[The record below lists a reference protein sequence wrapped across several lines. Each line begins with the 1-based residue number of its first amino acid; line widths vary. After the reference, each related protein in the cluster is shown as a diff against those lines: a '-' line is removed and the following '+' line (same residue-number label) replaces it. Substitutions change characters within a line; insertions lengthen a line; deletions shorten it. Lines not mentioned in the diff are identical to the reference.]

1 MVPVV
6 LDSVSVVVVVVPSKP
21 LRNYYTPTTHSPSQ
35 TAVVFEKS
43 LIGAKISLSS
53 LKNLPPQISMIF
65 PEKTVDRGWGGD
77 FLNQRHHFPWSRL
90 EIPRNLRICVP
101 VSFHTVLG
109 VLHGIILEMSRTRI

>member
-1 MVPVV
+1 MDPVV
-6 LDSVSVVVVVVPSKP
+6 PDSVPVVVVVPSKQ

-65 PEKTVDRGWGGD
+65 PKKSLGSGGEG
-77 FLNQRHHFPWSRL
+77 LSEPASSLPL
-90 EIPRNLRICVP
+90 E
-101 VSFHTVLG
+101 ST
-109 VLHGIILEMSRTRI
+109 